1 MFLIK
6 PKSYSDEE
14 IQLIIKGLESLY
26 PDLTVRLLQS
36 DKRFIRVSK
45 IIGEQR
51 VDTIPISITQWEDIS
66 IFEADKIFDIGSING
81 IDSIEY
87 R

>member
-26 PDLTVRLLQS
+26 PDLTIRLLQS

>member
-1 MFLIK
+1 MFPIK

-14 IQLIIKGLESLY
+14 IQLIIEGLKSLY
-26 PDLTVRLLQS
+26 PDLTIRLLQS